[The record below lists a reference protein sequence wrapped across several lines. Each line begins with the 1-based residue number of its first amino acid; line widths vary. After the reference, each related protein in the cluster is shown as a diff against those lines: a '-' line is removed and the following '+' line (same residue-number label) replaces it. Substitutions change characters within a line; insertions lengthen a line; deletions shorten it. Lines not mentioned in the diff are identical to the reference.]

1 MVRLMCYAPNRLL
14 CAVRIF
20 EIMTEEIEVKPELLK
35 FAKFST
41 ILVIAATLGQ
51 ASTGLAGSYG
61 YEVLESHA
69 YAAQLGL
76 VACIAIVALV
86 IMSKSENKKLKGMS
100 FGLATIWII
109 QYGLGEMFSEMAW
122 ISLIH
127 AVIAMAIFGHALAL
141 MRVIGAEHAIHSE

>member
-20 EIMTEEIEVKPELLK
+20 EIMTEEIEVKPDLLK

-41 ILVIAATLGQ
+41 ILVIASTLGQ

-86 IMSKSENKKLKGMS
+86 IMSKILQFLTLLLHQLGQSLERKER
-100 FGLATIWII
+100 I
-109 QYGLGEMFSEMAW
+109 QT
-122 ISLIH
+122 
-127 AVIAMAIFGHALAL
+127 
-141 MRVIGAEHAIHSE
+141 